1 MGSLIRNIPIH
12 QMLIGGFK
20 EDILLLQ
27 SNIMR
32 KEEYSVL
39 KRKKVMKIHGKVI
52 ISSEIKV

>member
-1 MGSLIRNIPIH
+1 MESQILNMLIH

-27 SNIMR
+27 SNITK

-39 KRKKVMKIHGKVI
+39 KLKKVMKIHGKAI
-52 ISSEIKV
+52 TISEIKA